1 MYIESLTEQLNNP
14 ELLKEDN
21 PGRMVL
27 DGTICEYLENYDNHI
42 YDCFITRATSKYL
55 DLHASEYDIFR
66 RPGES
71 DISLRNRLLVE
82 IRIIQNTDN
91 ILDLSD
97 NLWVYLDNV
106 LTDKNVLTSRNP
118 YLKELHDTEYVFI
131 VSSVNKDYI
140 KGKFL
145 LKDILFV

>member
-1 MYIESLTEQLNNP
+1 MYIESLTERLNNP

-42 YDCFITRATSKYL
+42 YDCFITRAEGRYL

-91 ILDLSD
+91 ICDLSE
-97 NLWVYLDNV
+97 NLWVYLDDV
-106 LTDKNVLTSRNP
+106 LEDKNVLTSRNP
-118 YLKELHDTEYVFI
+118 YLKELHDDDFVFI
-131 VSSVNKDYI
+131 VSSSNKDYI
-140 KGKFL
+140 KSKFL
-145 LKDILFV
+145 LEDILWV

>member
-1 MYIESLTEQLNNP
+1 MYTESIIERLNNP

-42 YDCFITRATSKYL
+42 YDCFITRATGKYL

-91 ILDLSD
+91 IRELSD
-97 NLWVYLDNV
+97 NLWVFVYGVLD
-106 LTDKNVLTSRNP
+106 DKNVLTSRNP
-118 YLKELHDTEYVFI
+118 YLKELHDSDYVFI
-131 VSSVNKDYI
+131 VSSTNKDYI
-140 KGKFL
+140 KSKFL
-145 LKDILFV
+145 LRDILWV

>member
-1 MYIESLTEQLNNP
+1 MFIESFVDMLNNP
-14 ELLKEDN
+14 ELEKLDN

-42 YDCFITRATSKYL
+42 YDCFITRASGKFL
-55 DLHASEYDIFR
+55 DLHASEYNIFR

-91 ILDLSD
+91 IMDLSE
-97 NLWVYLDNV
+97 NLWVFLDDV
-106 LTDKNVLTSRNP
+106 LTDKSVLTSRNP
-118 YLKELHDTEYVFI
+118 YLKELHDSNYVFI
-131 VSSVNKDYI
+131 VSSMNKDYI

-145 LKDILFV
+145 LDDILFV